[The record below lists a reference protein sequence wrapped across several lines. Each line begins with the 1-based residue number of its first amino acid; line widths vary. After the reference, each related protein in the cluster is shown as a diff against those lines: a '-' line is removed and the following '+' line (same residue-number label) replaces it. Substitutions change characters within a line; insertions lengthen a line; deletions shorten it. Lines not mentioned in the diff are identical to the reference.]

1 MRPARYVPARMPAP
15 TPDTI
20 QLSDTAVAQYQ
31 AEAKPMLGVDA
42 ARAELD
48 ALMAH
53 GVVQTDSPTWASN
66 PHERPYFLV
75 IADTYAL
82 PLAAR
87 ARGRNGVPWLAT
99 ACIVKGSLRPIDR
112 DYRKARAA
120 DKKSRSRAARR
131 ARYGR

>member
-1 MRPARYVPARMPAP
+1 
-15 TPDTI
+15 
-20 QLSDTAVAQYQ
+20 
-31 AEAKPMLGVDA
+31 MLEIDA

-48 ALMAH
+48 ALLAH
-53 GVVQTDSPTWASN
+53 GVVQADSPAWASN
-66 PHERPYFLV
+66 PRERPYFLV

-87 ARGRNGVPWLAT
+87 ARGSRGVPWLAT

-120 DKKSRSRAARR
+120 DKKSRGRAARG

>member
-1 MRPARYVPARMPAP
+1 MRPARYVPARMPAAP

-20 QLSDTAVAQYQ
+20 KLSDTAVAQYQ
-31 AEAKPMLGVDA
+31 ADAKPMLEIDA

-48 ALMAH
+48 ALLAH
-53 GVVQTDSPTWASN
+53 GVVQSDSPAWASN

-75 IADTYAL
+75 IADTFAL
-82 PLAAR
+82 PLAPAR
-87 ARGRNGVPWLAT
+87 RGAVVPWLAT

-120 DKKSRSRAARR
+120 DKRSRSRAARR
-131 ARYGR
+131 ARYPR